1 MYVVSTVFA
10 VLANRLRQPNGQLVA
25 ASPTP
30 LSAASPAQSRTA
42 PLDPPSEELDR
53 YRLHVV
59 APSVAEAVASAGGL
73 IYDRAMAGWDV
84 TVMVDGEVDDRPI
97 RILGAKAENLSAA
110 LASRG
115 EAGRPRALA
124 VATDVVAGS
133 EAVRRN
139 LIAACNAPTIDIL
152 LWGGHCPSELQCDIT
167 PVGHQPSVAANVFKA
182 HALAAVGTDTPVGM
196 DAEGFFSLT

>member
-1 MYVVSTVFA
+1 M
-10 VLANRLRQPNGQLVA
+10 A
-25 ASPTP
+25 ASPSP
-30 LSAASPAQSRTA
+30 LSAAGSPAQSRTA

-59 APSVAEAVASAGGL
+59 APSVAEAVASAGAL

-84 TVMVDGEVDDRPI
+84 TVMVEGEEVDDRPI

-133 EAVRRN
+133 EAVRQS
-139 LIAACNAPTIDIL
+139 LVAACNAPTIDIL

-182 HALAAVGTDTPVGM
+182 HALAAVGTDTTVGM
-196 DAEGFFSLT
+196 DAEGFLSVT